1 MTTVT
6 ADMVAG
12 FRRRNGG
19 AKVKLYDG
27 GTSRKSMVHVARMIG
42 LIVLVVVVVAAVV
55 RDYYNRILTMGS
67 QWL

>member
-27 GTSRKSMVHVARMIG
+27 GTSRSSMVHVARMIG
-42 LIVLVVVVVAAVV
+42 LIVLVVVVV
-55 RDYYNRILTMGS
+55 RDYCNRIFTMGS

>member
-27 GTSRKSMVHVARMIG
+27 GTSRSSMVHVARMIG
-42 LIVLVVVVVAAVV
+42 LIVLVVVVAAVV

>member
-27 GTSRKSMVHVARMIG
+27 GTSRSSMVHVARMIG
-42 LIVLVVVVVAAVV
+42 LIVLVVVVVVVV
-55 RDYYNRILTMGS
+55 RDYCNRIFTMGS

>member
-27 GTSRKSMVHVARMIG
+27 GTSRSSMVHVARMLG
-42 LIVLVVVVVAAVV
+42 LIVLVVVAAAV
-55 RDYYNRILTMGS
+55 RDYCNRIFTIGS